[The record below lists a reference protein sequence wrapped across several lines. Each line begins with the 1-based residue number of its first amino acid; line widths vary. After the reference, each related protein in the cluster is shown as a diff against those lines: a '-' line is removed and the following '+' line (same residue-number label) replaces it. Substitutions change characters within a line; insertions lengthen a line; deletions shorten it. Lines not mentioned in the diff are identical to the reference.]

1 LKLKKKK
8 KKKKKIMTKYQNYSN
23 YKLPITINPLEYGK
37 LIEQF
42 DNKFIIQLNT
52 NNIVVIKQI
61 ENENYV
67 KLFRKGNLI
76 FEFRDIILSDN
87 NFIRTISD
95 TRFTFKD
102 NKLISTEIV
111 VHNKYIKIFESKLIK
126 YDSLNTPSKINN
138 IFKFLENTV
147 IFKNYK
153 AELFIVFELFLIFL
167 VYLICFVI
175 FPEDN
180 IITNLAVFPFKN
192 KILNWIDY
200 KFDIKNKVFT
210 RDLLNSNLNK
220 FWSEIII
227 PNVNENQ
234 HIWLLFRLRWAN
246 GEYVTIGKLQ
256 KLNIEDKDYLL
267 NLIIEEMEDKS
278 EYYKTTNII
287 GMIFSYNI
295 RKGRA
300 KDKIILENN
309 INLQYQDF
317 EHHKFPITINPL
329 EYGILI
335 RQKDNEYWVQINK
348 TNSVIIN
355 QIDNNI
361 NEVKFYRSGKLKY
374 TYSDRII
381 NDNTFI
387 RSLDNK
393 QFTFKNNELVLLTID
408 KSVKFIDK
416 LIKTRKSD

>member
-1 LKLKKKK
+1 MK
-8 KKKKKIMTKYQNYSN
+8 KYQNYSN

-61 ENENYV
+61 ENVNYV

-95 TRFTFKD
+95 QRFTFKD

-111 VHNKYIKIFESKLIK
+111 VLNKYIKIFESKLIK

-192 KILNWIDY
+192 KILN
-200 KFDIKNKVFT
+200 
-210 RDLLNSNLNK
+210 
-220 FWSEIII
+220 
-227 PNVNENQ
+227 
-234 HIWLLFRLRWAN
+234 
-246 GEYVTIGKLQ
+246 
-256 KLNIEDKDYLL
+256 
-267 NLIIEEMEDKS
+267 
-278 EYYKTTNII
+278 
-287 GMIFSYNI
+287 
-295 RKGRA
+295 
-300 KDKIILENN
+300 
-309 INLQYQDF
+309 
-317 EHHKFPITINPL
+317 
-329 EYGILI
+329 
-335 RQKDNEYWVQINK
+335 
-348 TNSVIIN
+348 
-355 QIDNNI
+355 
-361 NEVKFYRSGKLKY
+361 
-374 TYSDRII
+374 
-381 NDNTFI
+381 
-387 RSLDNK
+387 
-393 QFTFKNNELVLLTID
+393 
-408 KSVKFIDK
+408 
-416 LIKTRKSD
+416 